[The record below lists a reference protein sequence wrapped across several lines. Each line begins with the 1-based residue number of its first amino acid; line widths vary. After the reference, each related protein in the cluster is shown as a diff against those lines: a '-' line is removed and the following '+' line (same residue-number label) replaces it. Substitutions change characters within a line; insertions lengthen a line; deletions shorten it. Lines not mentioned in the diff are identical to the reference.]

1 MTERS
6 EMRLPE
12 MQRQYVH
19 LSLAHPRS
27 PQRTSCGQRQ
37 AAWPTVEIR
46 KPTQR
51 CARLRGVCQEHIS
64 KNPSARR
71 LGSGFGAG
79 PGQNRLDSRIILFTK
94 NQ

>member
-37 AAWPTVEIR
+37 AARPTVEIR
-46 KPTQR
+46 RNPQTDSALRAFARDLPGARQQKPQCSQTGVWIR
-51 CARLRGVCQEHIS
+51 CWPRAESTG
-64 KNPSARR
+64 
-71 LGSGFGAG
+71 
-79 PGQNRLDSRIILFTK
+79 
-94 NQ
+94 